1 MTDQLLVQHRHDEG
15 DQHVM
20 QHVDDERIDGL
31 KLREYTCTCG
41 FTAAVLTR
49 VPEEQPGHSWP
60 FRFRSAA
67 PRVS

>member
-1 MTDQLLVQHRHDEG
+1 
-15 DQHVM
+15 M

-31 KLREYTCTCG
+31 KLREYACSCG

-49 VPEEQPGHSWP
+49 VAEEQPGQSWP
-60 FRFRSAA
+60 FRFREA

>member
-1 MTDQLLVQHRHDEG
+1 LTDHVLMQHRHDEG
-15 DQHVM
+15 EQHM

-31 KLREYTCTCG
+31 KLREYTCSCG

-49 VPEEQPGHSWP
+49 VAEEQPGHSWP
-60 FRFRSAA
+60 FRFREA